1 MKRFII
7 FLVFISQFV
16 FADESN
22 QRFAPSTESECTTV
36 DYRNIF
42 KMKSRNQKNIA
53 WCFAHASADNLQ
65 FQERTKT
72 QISAADIAIN
82 FSHSSVSRLL
92 NFFNHAF
99 DGNKDPYAAEY
110 GLAKI
115 AINMIKDQGYCPESI
130 FPSED
135 WTRVDKQGNK
145 AKVDVATAAT
155 EIYQLQSQ
163 LKKRKNSGENLK
175 VSDLPF
181 YYSFNN
187 VDKKI
192 FASLLLNS
200 KKKKLLANMRNVI
213 CKGQRVP
220 FKNEIDPGMY
230 FGKNRIVRKLNAAL
244 DSRKPASLDFSS
256 RVLKDLDK
264 DKTTLGLHTVAV
276 VGRRFDSTTRQC
288 QYLLKDSYG
297 PVCDKYDPRIDCD
310 KGYLWMPEDHLIKA
324 SLSVVVFK

>member
-1 MKRFII
+1 MKRFIFLII
-7 FLVFISQFV
+7 FTSQFV
-16 FADESN
+16 FADDN

-42 KMKSRNQKNIA
+42 QLKARDQKKIA

-82 FSHSSVSRLL
+82 FSHSTVSRLL

-99 DGNKDPYAAEY
+99 DGNTDPYAAEY

-135 WTRVDKQGNK
+135 WTRIDLQGNQT
-145 AKVDVATAAT
+145 KVEVAAAAT
-155 EIYQLQSQ
+155 EIYELQSE
-163 LKKRKNSGENLK
+163 LKKRQNLGENVK
-175 VSDLPF
+175 ISDLPF

-187 VDKKI
+187 VDKKT
-192 FASLLLNS
+192 FANLLMNS
-200 KKKKLLANMRNVI
+200 KKNKLLDNMRNVI
-213 CKGQRVP
+213 CQGQRVP
-220 FKNEIDPGMY
+220 FKSEIDPGMF
-230 FGKNRIVRKLNAAL
+230 FGKNRIIRKLNTAL

-256 RVLKDLDK
+256 QVLKDLDK
-264 DKTTLGLHTVAV
+264 DKTTLDLHTVAV
-276 VGRRFDSTTRQC
+276 VGRKFDSVTRQC

-297 PVCDKYDPRIDCD
+297 PACDKYDPRIECD
-310 KGYLWMPEDHLIKA
+310 KGYLWIPENHLIKA
-324 SLSVVVFK
+324 TLSVVVFK